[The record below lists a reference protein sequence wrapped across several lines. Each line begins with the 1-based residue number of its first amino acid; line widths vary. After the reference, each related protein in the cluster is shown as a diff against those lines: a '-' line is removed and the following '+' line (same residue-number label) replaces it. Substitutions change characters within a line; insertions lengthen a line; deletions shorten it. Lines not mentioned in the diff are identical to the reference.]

1 MLQLTISFNLA
12 KMILQKMSTM
22 MYCDIASVHDGK
34 RKVSNMNFVT
44 SNLHIFVHSTE
55 KPFQCD
61 ICNIDLFRKKNFK

>member
-1 MLQLTISFNLA
+1 MFIVFAKVPGAIFIQGGTFILDSRVA

-44 SNLHIFVHSTE
+44 SNLHIFVHSTY
-55 KPFQCD
+55 
-61 ICNIDLFRKKNFK
+61 